1 MTLWYRAP
9 EILLGQK
16 RYSTPVDMWSVGCIF
31 AELVTKRPLFAGD
44 CEIDQLFRIFR
55 FYFRLART
63 SSYLCALLQNVRYS
77 QRGELAWRYDA
88 A

>member
-55 FYFRLART
+55 FI
-63 SSYLCALLQNVRYS
+63 SALFAHHTYALSFQNLRYS
-77 QRGELAWRYDA
+77 QRGELAWRYDVA
-88 A
+88 